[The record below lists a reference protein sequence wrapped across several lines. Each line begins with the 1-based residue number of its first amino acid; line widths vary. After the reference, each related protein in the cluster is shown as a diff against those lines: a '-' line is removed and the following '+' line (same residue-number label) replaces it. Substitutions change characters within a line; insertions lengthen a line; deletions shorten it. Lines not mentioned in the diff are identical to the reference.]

1 MNRTNGRIDER
12 VVVRSEKTT
21 VLVADDEKIITSVL
35 EEELTQAG
43 YAVDVAFDGEEA
55 YGKLKEKN
63 YDVAVFDVRMPKRDG
78 LSLLKEVKSV
88 VPETVVILMTAF
100 GTINN
105 AVEAM
110 KIGAYDYVTK
120 PFENDELLSK
130 IRQALMLRGK
140 NVAKQAVPD
149 DVSARL
155 IGASKE
161 IERLKANI
169 QKVKNLD
176 STVLLIG
183 ESGTGKGVVARE
195 LHSASARRDLPFIHV
210 NCAALPSNLME
221 SELFGH
227 EKGAFTG
234 AVENK
239 KGKFELAGKGTLF
252 LDEIGTLEP
261 KLQAKLLIALQER
274 RVERVGSNKPI
285 PVEARIIAATNSDL
299 EEAVRRKEFREDLFY
314 RLNVITIEC
323 PPLRYRKEDIKLLA
337 LSFIDRFNAKL
348 QKNITSVA
356 PAVWRMFA
364 SYDWPGNVRELENT
378 IESAI
383 ALSNGGSMNEE
394 DLPLRIIIKVNN
406 HIDKDEGILKSQ
418 EIEAIKNALKKFD
431 GHREK
436 AAKELGISKRTLQYK
451 LNKFELRD

>member
-1 MNRTNGRIDER
+1 
-12 VVVRSEKTT
+12 
-21 VLVADDEKIITSVL
+21 
-35 EEELTQAG
+35 
-43 YAVDVAFDGEEA
+43 
-55 YGKLKEKN
+55 
-63 YDVAVFDVRMPKRDG
+63 MPKRDG

-323 PPLRYRKEDIKLLA
+323 PPLRYRKEDIKPLIAYLLKK
-337 LSFIDRFNAKL
+337 FDKD
-348 QKNITSVA
+348 VA
-356 PAVWRMFA
+356 AVSPEVWRA
-364 SYDWPGNVRELENT
+364 LTEYQWPGNVRELENT

-383 ALSNGGSMNEE
+383 ALADGEILSEA
-394 DLPLRIIIKVNN
+394 DLPSRIR
-406 HIDKDEGILKSQ
+406 LKANLPRRDHYGLLENQ
-418 EIEAIKNALKKFD
+418 ELAAITRALEKHN

-436 AAKELGISKRTLQYK
+436 ASLELGISRRALQYK
-451 LNKFELRD
+451 LNKFALRNQ